1 MVAATTRAS
10 LSRAACD
17 DEAVRTLIV
26 SDLHLGAGT
35 DVDLLRRPSARDML
49 LEELDGVDR
58 LILLGDVVELR
69 ERPLGEAFELAGPFF
84 RAVAE
89 AAPDAELVLVP
100 GNHDHHVLEDWLAMR
115 RLDRAAP
122 LELDQRAPDDC
133 EGPLVGLARKAG
145 NANVSL
151 AYPGVWVRDD
161 VYATHGHYLDR
172 HLTIPTF
179 ERLALAAVERALGP
193 PPDASEDP
201 LDAPEGPT
209 DPDEYERA
217 LTPVYAFLF
226 ALAQGASA
234 GRRGPGP
241 SARLWGAMSRGATRA
256 QRLRGWVLESVAL
269 PSAVGVANR
278 FGLGPVKPDLSPGA
292 ITQAGLTAM
301 GEVIDRLGI
310 EADHVI
316 FGHTHRRGPLSGE
329 PGWTAPGGAALL
341 NTGSWTYMPGFIGS
355 ATAPE
360 SPYWP
365 GTVVEVGE
373 TGAPEAR
380 LLLESLTR
388 AELAEAAGAEPA

>member
-1 MVAATTRAS
+1 M
-10 LSRAACD
+10 
-17 DEAVRTLIV
+17 RTLIV

-35 DVDLLRRPSARDML
+35 DVDLLRRPAVRDVL
-49 LEELDGVDR
+49 FEAAAKADR

-69 ERPLGEAFELAGPFF
+69 ERPLAEVFELTEPFF
-84 RAVAE
+84 SALAE
-89 AAPDAELVLVP
+89 AAPDSEVVIVP
-100 GNHDHHVLEDWLAMR
+100 GNHDHHVLEDWLSRR
-115 RLDRAAP
+115 RLDRADP
-122 LELDQRAPDDC
+122 LGLEQRAPDEC
-133 EGPLVGLARKAG
+133 EGPLVALARRAG
-145 NANVSL
+145 NRTVSL

-193 PPDASEDP
+193 SPNEAEDP

-226 ALAQGASA
+226 ALAQGVSPD
-234 GRRGPGP
+234 RRGPGP
-241 SARLWGAMSRGATRA
+241 SARIWAAMSEGATRA
-256 QRLRGWVLESVAL
+256 QKLRGWLLGSVAL
-269 PSAVGVANR
+269 PGAVGMANR

-292 ITQAGLTAM
+292 ITRAGIAAM

-310 EADHVI
+310 EAEHVV
-316 FGHTHRRGPLSGE
+316 FGHTHRRGPLDGE
-329 PGWTAPGGAALL
+329 PGWTAPSGAALL
-341 NTGSWTYMPGFIGS
+341 NSGSWTHMPGLIGT
-355 ATAPE
+355 ATAAE

-373 TGAPEAR
+373 SGPPEAR

-388 AELAEAAGAEPA
+388 SELAEAAEEPA